1 MDSDHAD
8 VHPQVSCVE
17 VASPI
22 AEVALGVRVIYESD
36 FVVAKPRDKHVNLA
50 IGILHESAYWNLTV
64 GL

>member
-1 MDSDHAD
+1 
-8 VHPQVSCVE
+8 VSCVE